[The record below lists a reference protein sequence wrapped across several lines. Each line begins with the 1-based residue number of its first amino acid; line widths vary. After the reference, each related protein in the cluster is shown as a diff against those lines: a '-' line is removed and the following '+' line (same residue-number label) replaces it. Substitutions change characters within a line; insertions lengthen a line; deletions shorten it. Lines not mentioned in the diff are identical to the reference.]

1 LSSTAA
7 DDRAVDEETVIIGS
21 KDAAA
26 LIGVLANIEVS
37 VRVGD
42 VSPHAVEHLHQRL
55 RRDMGSDAAASVED
69 MLLTLNQR
77 LRRALGEP
85 T

>member
-1 LSSTAA
+1 
-7 DDRAVDEETVIIGS
+7 VIIGRE
-21 KDAAA
+21 DAAA
-26 LIGVLANIEVS
+26 LIGVLATIEGH

-42 VSPHAVEHLHQRL
+42 VSPHAVEHLHRRL
-55 RRDMGSDAAASVED
+55 RKDTRADAEASVED

-85 T
+85 A